1 MNPRGGDQQTLPR
14 PAVAPVTA
22 ARVPGVTGA
31 ELTSRFPARPLI
43 VSWSATAAGRSAVLG
58 RVLAPPFALDHV
70 GSQQSRRL
78 SVLAVMNWL
87 QGQAGDT
94 WQDRWRISGAEN
106 QPDWRELAVTAAA
119 NAGTGR
125 KSLSRLS
132 SGLLVLICADVI
144 RPSLGWL
151 LNSPQARRSLAVE
164 MARTRDPAAF
174 AELDR
179 MCVAGA
185 LGSQVGQQALA
196 RIGVIMAAKGG
207 AVGDVRV
214 GDCLELLTLAA
225 ESGSRDMHARSPL
238 FYQLLH
244 ARGGW
249 SQDAPAAIQ
258 VFSGR
263 GQPSCEQLI
272 DRYRIQCGPMRDV
285 LVDYLR
291 ERQPSVDFSS
301 LQRDAY
307 LLGKLFWA
315 DLEAHHPGID
325 SMKLPREVAAAWKQ
339 RVMTKTRTTA
349 AGDGGQPTQVV
360 SARLDGRSVMTAVR
374 AFSSTSP
381 NGPTTTRLGGRR
393 GRSAARSAPPTSPTR
408 RTAPTASP
416 GWINGPGN
424 GCRCCPR

>member
-238 FYQLLH
+238 FYQLLQ
-244 ARGGW
+244 R
-249 SQDAPAAIQ
+249 PRRLE
-258 VFSGR
+258 SGR
-263 GQPSCEQLI
+263 SRSDPGVLRPRPAQLRAT
-272 DRYRIQCGPMRDV
+272 DRPLPHPVR
-285 LVDYLR
+285 
-291 ERQPSVDFSS
+291 S
-301 LQRDAY
+301 DA
-307 LLGKLFWA
+307 GRA
-315 DLEAHHPGID
+315 GR
-325 SMKLPREVAAAWKQ
+325 LPPR
-339 RVMTKTRTTA
+339 TA
-349 AGDGGQPTQVV
+349 A
-360 SARLDGRSVMTAVR
+360 
-374 AFSSTSP
+374 
-381 NGPTTTRLGGRR
+381 LGGLLL
-393 GRSAARSAPPTSPTR
+393 AAT
-408 RTAPTASP
+408 
-416 GWINGPGN
+416 
-424 GCRCCPR
+424 